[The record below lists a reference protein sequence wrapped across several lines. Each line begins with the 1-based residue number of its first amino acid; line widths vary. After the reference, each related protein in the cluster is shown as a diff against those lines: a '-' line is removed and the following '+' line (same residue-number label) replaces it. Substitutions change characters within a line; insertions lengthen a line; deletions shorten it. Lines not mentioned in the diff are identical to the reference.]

1 MGLEVA
7 ADNAAANAVAGVSAF
22 MSLHSANPGPTGANE
37 LAGGAPAYAR
47 KAVTWTGAVTG
58 IANLNGDKTF
68 DVPAG
73 STVAYV
79 GLWSALSGGTFYGSD
94 DVTPEVFAAQG
105 TYVVT
110 GSGGSPS
117 NITYTSP

>member
-1 MGLEVA
+1 MGLETP
-7 ADNAAANAVAGVSAF
+7 ADNVAANAVATVSGF
-22 MSLHSANPGPTGANE
+22 MSLHSANPGPTGTNE
-37 LAGGAPAYAR
+37 LVGGSPAYAR

-58 IANLNGDKTF
+58 VTNLNGDKTF

-73 STVAYV
+73 ATVAYV
-79 GLWSALSGGTFYGSD
+79 GLWSALTGGTFYGSD
-94 DVTPEVFAAQG
+94 DVTSEVYAAQG